1 MKSSAALP
9 PLSAASAEASESL
22 PGSAALTPT
31 MATGSESREGT
42 LVAKDAK
49 SKRQRV
55 ATAIVEEGGG
65 PESKERAVES
75 RRQRVADTG
84 AEGGG
89 EDESNM
95 LSPAQGTGSDYEAG
109 APCVKESDIQR
120 GGRLEEGEEDSKA
133 MSVAKAAAVR
143 QYLKNNETPMDCD
156 ADALLALNAKLAEL
170 LRAAV
175 RRAHQNGRKTLKGY
189 DI

>member
-1 MKSSAALP
+1 MKSVPGSAALP

-31 MATGSESREGT
+31 MATGSESR
-42 LVAKDAK
+42 
-49 SKRQRV
+49 RQRV
-55 ATAIVEEGGG
+55 AE
-65 PESKERAVES
+65 
-75 RRQRVADTG
+75 TG

-170 LRAAV
+170 LRAAA
-175 RRAHQNGRKTLKGY
+175 RRAQQNGRKTLKGY